1 MHSKFMQNTTN
12 MVHRFIL
19 RLLVFYL
26 VSLYGVNTAFALSP
40 QLKSVLL
47 TTDPMTTAI
56 QRYDAN
62 GDICA
67 LVKVIVP
74 GNKVT
79 FEGNVVG
86 TCEFKTSEYW
96 CYLSPNTRFLKIK
109 YPNMDPLM
117 VDFHEHIGTGVQ
129 SRRIYEIHIAIP
141 SSIRSTGVPIKLSI
155 EKQNDY
161 YDSRFSTECKV
172 RTALIKLE
180 SVDVYVNLKNDIFD
194 SHLKVS
200 ENFNDILL
208 GDIHVGDIITIIPS
222 SDAYHTE
229 RITIVDSVVTKNLLN
244 TKLYRKGAPIK
255 GVFVDENTGT
265 PISNVSIDLCVL
277 NPTQRS
283 SYWGSP
289 SKKDVIYKTTTT
301 DRDGK
306 YEVRNCFYKYIYNV
320 QYSAPGYQ
328 CPSFD
333 VIPMSDTITYTKKL
347 APIAFDIIVTD
358 GKKPLKGATI
368 NCKNIYNTTFQTDE
382 LGKATIVGAIDKS
395 FIIKLEGFE
404 TLEIINKYNDTQT
417 IKMRRGNSN
426 TIKKAKYDYIK
437 EKIRYL

>member
-26 VSLYGVNTAFALSP
+26 VSLYGFNTAFALSP

-67 LVKVIVP
+67 LVKVFVP

-117 VDFHEHIGTGVQ
+117 VDFQEHIGTGVQ
-129 SRRIYEIHIAIP
+129 SRRIYEIKIAIP
-141 SSIRSTGVPIKLSI
+141 SNVRSSGVPVRLNI
-155 EKQNDY
+155 EKQTDY
-161 YDSRFSTECKV
+161 YNPWFSAESTV

-194 SHLKVS
+194 SHIKVS
-200 ENFNDILL
+200 ENFIDILM

-222 SDAYHTE
+222 SDAYSTE
-229 RITIVDSVVTKNLLN
+229 RIIIADSVVNKNLLN
-244 TKLYRKGAPIK
+244 AKLYRKGAPIK
-255 GVFVDENTGT
+255 GIFVDEKTGM
-265 PISNVSIDLCVL
+265 PIPNVSIDLCVL
-277 NPTQRS
+277 NPQNS
-283 SYWGSP
+283 SYGRSP
-289 SKKDVIYKTTTT
+289 SKKDVIYKTTIT

-333 VIPMSDTITYTKKL
+333 VIPLSDTITYTKKM
-347 APIAFDIIVTD
+347 APVAFDIIVTD
-358 GKKPLKGATI
+358 GKKPLKGVTI

-426 TIKKAKYDYIK
+426 TIKKAEYDYIK

>member
-26 VSLYGVNTAFALSP
+26 VSLYGFNTAFALSP

-109 YPNMDPLM
+109 YPNMVPLM
-117 VDFHEHIGTGVQ
+117 VDFQEHIGTGVQ
-129 SRRIYEIHIAIP
+129 SRRIYEIKIAIP
-141 SSIRSTGVPIKLSI
+141 SNVRSSGVPVRLNI
-155 EKQNDY
+155 EKQTDY
-161 YDSRFSTECKV
+161 YNPWFSAESTV

-180 SVDVYVNLKNDIFD
+180 SVDVYVNFKNDIFD
-194 SHLKVS
+194 SHIKVS
-200 ENFNDILL
+200 ENFIDILM

-222 SDAYHTE
+222 SDAYSTE
-229 RITIVDSVVTKNLLN
+229 RIIIADSVVNKNLLN
-244 TKLYRKGAPIK
+244 VKLYRKGAPIK
-255 GVFVDENTGT
+255 GIFVDEKTGM
-265 PISNVSIDLCVL
+265 PIPNVSIDLCVL
-277 NPTQRS
+277 NPQNS
-283 SYWGSP
+283 SYGRSP
-289 SKKDVIYKTTTT
+289 SKKDVIYKTTIT

-333 VIPMSDTITYTKKL
+333 VIPLSDTITYTKKL
-347 APIAFDIIVTD
+347 APVAFDIIVTD
-358 GKKPLKGATI
+358 GKKPLKGVTI

-426 TIKKAKYDYIK
+426 TIKKAEYDYIK

>member
-1 MHSKFMQNTTN
+1 MHIKFMQNTTN

-26 VSLYGVNTAFALSP
+26 VSLYGFNTAFALSP

-117 VDFHEHIGTGVQ
+117 VDFQEHIGTGVQ
-129 SRRIYEIHIAIP
+129 SRRIYEIKIAIP
-141 SSIRSTGVPIKLSI
+141 SNVRSSGVPVRLNI
-155 EKQNDY
+155 EKQTDY
-161 YDSRFSTECKV
+161 YNPWFSAESTV

-194 SHLKVS
+194 SHIKVS
-200 ENFNDILL
+200 ENFIDILM

-222 SDAYHTE
+222 SDAYSTE
-229 RITIVDSVVTKNLLN
+229 RIIIADSVVNNNLLN
-244 TKLYRKGAPIK
+244 AKLYRKGAPIK
-255 GVFVDENTGT
+255 GIFVDEKTGM
-265 PISNVSIDLCVL
+265 PIPNVSIDLCVL
-277 NPTQRS
+277 NPQNS
-283 SYWGSP
+283 SYGRSP
-289 SKKDVIYKTTTT
+289 SKKDVIYKTTIT

-333 VIPMSDTITYTKKL
+333 VIPLSDTITYTKKL
-347 APIAFDIIVTD
+347 APVAFDIIVTD
-358 GKKPLKGATI
+358 GKKPLKGVTI

-426 TIKKAKYDYIK
+426 TIKKAEYDYIK

>member
-1 MHSKFMQNTTN
+1 MQNAIN

-26 VSLYGVNTAFALSP
+26 VFLYGVNPAFALSP
-40 QLKSVLL
+40 QLKSVVL

-56 QRYDAN
+56 QRYDNN

-74 GNKVT
+74 GNEVT

-117 VDFHEHIGTGVQ
+117 VDFHKHIGMGVQ
-129 SRRIYEIHIAIP
+129 SRRIYEIHIIIP
-141 SSIRSTGVPIKLSI
+141 SNVRSTGVPIKLSV
-155 EKQNDY
+155 EKQKDY
-161 YDSRFSTECKV
+161 YDSRYSTECKV
-172 RTALIKLE
+172 RTALIELE

-194 SHLKVS
+194 SHVKVS

-208 GDIHVGDIITIIPS
+208 GDIHVGDVITIIPS
-222 SDAYHTE
+222 SDVYRTE

-244 TKLYRKGAPIK
+244 TKLNRKGAPIK
-255 GVFVDENTGT
+255 GIFVDEKTGL
-265 PISNVSIDLCVL
+265 PIPNVSIDLCVL

-283 SYWGSP
+283 SYWGPP
-289 SKKDVIYKTTTT
+289 SKENVIYKKAIT
-301 DRDGK
+301 DKDGK

-320 QYSAPGYQ
+320 QYSAPGYK

-333 VIPMSDTITYTKKL
+333 LIALSDTITYTHKL
-347 APIAFDIIVTD
+347 SPVAFDVFVTD
-358 GKKPLKGATI
+358 GKNPLKGATI
-368 NCKNIYNTTFQTDE
+368 NCDNIYNTTFQTDE
-382 LGKATIVGAIDKS
+382 SGKARIVGCTDKS

-404 TLEIINKYNDTQT
+404 TLEIIKKHYDAYT
-417 IKMRRGNSN
+417 IKMKRGNSN
-426 TIKKAKYDYIK
+426 TIKKAEYDYIK